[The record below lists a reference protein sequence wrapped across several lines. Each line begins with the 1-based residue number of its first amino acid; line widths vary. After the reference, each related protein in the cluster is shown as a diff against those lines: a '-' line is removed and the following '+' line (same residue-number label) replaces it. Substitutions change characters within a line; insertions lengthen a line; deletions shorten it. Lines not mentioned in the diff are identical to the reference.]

1 MNFENLLK
9 HFQKVQNEHDIWRGG
24 SRASADAVDHD
35 DVKVEEG
42 GDSKLDEK
50 TL

>member
-1 MNFENLLK
+1 MK

-24 SRASADAVDHD
+24 SRASADAVEHD
-35 DVKVEEG
+35 DMKVEG